1 MESCCIPS
9 KSLSRSSRCSFRMKF
24 KLKKIK
30 ENKVTFLNAYNENF
44 MKIINTF
51 DQEEF
56 DDCEELIKSCHARQ
70 GKIILAGNG
79 GSAAMASHIAVDF
92 SKACGIRAINFNEAD
107 LITCYANDYGHDNWM
122 KEALKTYADPN
133 DLVILISS
141 SGNSKNI
148 VNAANFCN
156 KNGIDLMTLS
166 GFSKDNKLNKIGN
179 INIWVNSSYYN
190 FVEMAHHIFLVAL
203 VDSIS
208 LGRKFVEMR

>member
-1 MESCCIPS
+1 MTEI
-9 KSLSRSSRCSFRMKF
+9 
-24 KLKKIK
+24 
-30 ENKVTFLNAYNENF
+30 KVTFLKAYSKNF

-51 DQEEF
+51 DQQEF
-56 DDCEELIKSCHARQ
+56 DDCEELIKSCDARQ
-70 GKIILAGNG
+70 GKVILAGNG

-92 SKACGIRAINFNEAD
+92 SKACSIRAVNFNEAD
-107 LITCYANDYGHDNWM
+107 LITCYANDYGHENWM

-156 KNGIDLMTLS
+156 RNEIDLITFS
-166 GFSKDNKLNKIGN
+166 GFDKDNKINNLGK

-190 FVEMAHHIFLVAL
+190 FVEMAHHLFLVAL

-208 LGRKFVEMR
+208 LGRKFVKI